1 MIYFLIL
8 FIFIN
13 VIIGL
18 FVTLLSRSKYPYTV
32 IPKSSHIKFNIVN
45 KINDEKDSQL
55 EKEIINMN
63 NQEKVNE
70 LVEKIIPKI
79 HPNEN
84 PSQKMSHE
92 IEEKVKGYFDS
103 NPNEATKIFK
113 TMLKNK

>member
-1 MIYFLIL
+1 MIYFFIL
-8 FIFIN
+8 FVFIN

-18 FVTLLSRSKYPYTV
+18 FVTLISGSKYPYSV
-32 IPKSSHIKFNIVN
+32 IPKPSNM
-45 KINDEKDSQL
+45 KINIINENDDEKDSHL

-63 NQEKVNE
+63 DQEKVNE

-79 HPNEN
+79 QTDEN
-84 PSQKMSHE
+84 PSQKISHE

>member
-1 MIYFLIL
+1 MIYFFIL
-8 FIFIN
+8 VIFIN

-18 FVTLLSRSKYPYTV
+18 FVTLISGNKYPYTV
-32 IPKSSHIKFNIVN
+32 ISKPSNMKFNIVN
-45 KINDEKDSQL
+45 ENDDEKDNQF
-55 EKEIINMN
+55 EKEIITLN

-79 HPNEN
+79 QTHEN
-84 PSQKMSHE
+84 PNQKISHE